1 MGAPLSPGTA
11 VRVLAPW
18 SGSETEPSAV
28 TTIARVQFINDVG
41 EIVDEPRADFQYLL
55 DGDEPFADT
64 AFRPEYIEAA

>member
-1 MGAPLSPGTA
+1 MAAPFAIGTP

-18 SGSETEPSAV
+18 SGDEENPSEV
-28 TTIARVQFINDVG
+28 TTIAAVQYVTPGG
-41 EIVDEPRADFQYLL
+41 EIVDEPQPEWQYLL